1 MYSQPVQAE
10 KKEAISI
17 DRAIASFFRLA
28 SWDSLS
34 AEILSNSA
42 IKRFC
47 C

>member
-1 MYSQPVQAE
+1 MHSQPVQAE

-17 DRAIASFFRLA
+17 TPAIASFFLLA
-28 SWDSLS
+28 SGDSLS

-42 IKRFC
+42 IKQFC